1 MNNLTVYET
10 CNLGSHSPQ
19 TIGGQMERSFGKWSS
34 SGFVL
39 VDSPQSVK
47 NSSKNASVM
56 GSISDYLVALSKGW
70 DVKSFL
76 KSLSKVLKAL
86 KLGPNSTEYQK
97 EATSG
102 PCMVS
107 NGRIGPFIL
116 ELVMDVQSRCNGVLL
131 VTTVPSVRSPIGMA
145 R

>member
-1 MNNLTVYET
+1 
-10 CNLGSHSPQ
+10 
-19 TIGGQMERSFGKWSS
+19 MEHSFGKWSS

-39 VDSPQSVK
+39 VDSPQSMK

-86 KLGPNSTEYQK
+86 RLGPNSTEYQK
-97 EATSG
+97 EASSG

-107 NGRIGPFIL
+107 NSGICPYIL
-116 ELVMDVQSRCNGVLL
+116 ELAMNAKSRCNVVLV
-131 VTTVPSVRSPIGMA
+131 VTTVLSGRSPIGMPT
-145 R
+145 